1 MSSDAS
7 TSETQSL
14 FAHDEFSARCSCPA
28 CSGQVYVAD
37 DGAGLGANSGNSTE
51 NFSYL
56 NADVRN
62 GSGPNGKQSLTIEQA
77 ADTLVRSSPGWSS
90 ALGVAATVTYA
101 YRADAP
107 SQMPDDTSGFS
118 RFSSAQISQTE
129 QALQAWADVANVRFV
144 RVGSGTTGESA
155 YSGNATILFGNYS
168 SGAGGS
174 SAFAM
179 LPGSTRA
186 TSSAGDVWINST
198 LSYNQEPTAGSY
210 GAHVLVH
217 EIGHAIGLAHPS
229 SYDAKNGS
237 STISYSG
244 NADYYEDSR
253 QYSVMSYFNESN
265 TGANFR
271 GVYSAAPLLDDIAAA
286 QLEYGANMATRT
298 GDTTY
303 GFNSNAD
310 RAWFVATSYSTKLVF
325 AVWDAGGEDTFDFSG
340 YSQAQTIDLREGF
353 FSSVGGLGGNVAV
366 AKGAVIENAIGGAG
380 ADMIYGNGAN
390 NRLFGGAGSDT
401 ISGGTTG
408 SNYIRGEDGND
419 SIVGGSGFDDIN
431 GNQGDD
437 TIRGGLGDDWVVG
450 GRDNDLLFGDEGN
463 DIVYGN
469 MGNDTLDGGVGDDI
483 IRGGQGDDSITG
495 GLGDDRIWGDK
506 GNDTITGGAG
516 ADIFSIFSDSGTD
529 LITDFNGSEGDRVRV
544 EGSPWTISQQGADTV
559 ITLNGGNAQMILQ
572 GVQASSLHSDWII
585 AA

>member
-7 TSETQSL
+7 TFETQSH
-14 FAHDEFSARCSCPA
+14 FANDEPSARCSCPA
-28 CSGQVYVAD
+28 CSGQVRVAD
-37 DGAGLGANSGNSTE
+37 DGVGLGANAGDAVETYR
-51 NFSYL
+51 YL

-62 GSGPNGKQSLTIEQA
+62 GTGPNGKQSLTIDQA
-77 ADTLVRSSPGWSS
+77 ADTLVRGSPGWSS
-90 ALGVAATVTYA
+90 ALGVAANVTYA

-118 RFSSAQISQTE
+118 RFSAAQIAQTE
-129 QALQAWADVANVRFV
+129 QALQAWADVANIRFT
-144 RVGSGTTGESA
+144 RVGVGAGSEAA

-168 SGAGGS
+168 AGASGS

-186 TSSAGDVWINST
+186 TSAAGDVWINST

-244 NADYYEDSR
+244 DADYYEDSR

-303 GFNSNAD
+303 GFNSNAN
-310 RAWFVATSYSTKLVF
+310 RAWFVATSFSTKLVF

-340 YSQAQTIDLREGF
+340 YSQAQVIDLREGF
-353 FSSVGGLGGNVAV
+353 FSNVGGLVGNVAI

-380 ADMIYGNGAN
+380 ADTIYGNGVN
-390 NRLFGGAGSDT
+390 NRLFGGAGADT
-401 ISGGTTG
+401 INGGAAG
-408 SNYIRGEDGND
+408 SNYIRGEDGAD

-450 GRDNDLLFGDEGN
+450 GRDNDLLFGDEGD

-469 MGNDTLDGGVGDDI
+469 MGADTLDGGVGNDV
-483 IRGGQGDDSITG
+483 IRGGQGDDSING
-495 GLGDDRIWGDK
+495 GAGDDRIWGDR
-506 GNDTITGGAG
+506 GSDTITGGAG
-516 ADIFSIFSDSGTD
+516 ADTFSIFEGGGID
-529 LITDFNGSEGDRVRV
+529 LITDFNGAEGDRVRV
-544 EGSPWTISQQGADTV
+544 EGSTWTVSQQGADAV
-559 ITLNGGNAQMILQ
+559 ITLAGGSQMILQ
-572 GVQASSLHSDWII
+572 GVLASNLQPDWII